1 MRISDWS
8 SDVCSSDLL
17 IEIFAL
23 ADKHGLEIHP
33 QAMRQARHDAKL
45 IETQGVRRDPRAN
58 ELFLDVLTSPRDP
71 ETVLSWMNEAGVFGR
86 FVPDFGRVVAQMQL
100 DMSHH
105 YTVDEHTILAI
116 GLLADIEQNRLKE
129 DTHLAPVI
137 MDQKKPQK

>member
-58 ELFLDVLTSPRDP
+58 ELFLDVLTRPRDP
-71 ETVLSWMNEAGVFGR
+71 QPVLRWMNEAGVFGR
-86 FVPDFGRVVAQMQL
+86 LVPEFGRV
-100 DMSHH
+100 
-105 YTVDEHTILAI
+105 LARVQF
-116 GLLADIEQNRLKE
+116 A
-129 DTHLAPVI
+129 
-137 MDQKKPQK
+137 M